1 MKNTGTTSGK
11 KKILIIF
18 GNIAF
23 FGQERANYEVFKL
36 LYRAGADLRILVNE
50 RGFDLHLKEPF
61 ERAGLPYTKICYP
74 WQLRKPFR
82 VCDVL
87 LFFRDLWRCNWCFL
101 QEYRRFRPDFI
112 HIANDAMFLW
122 LSPALSL
129 VRARVIFRL
138 GDRIPRWRIW
148 RFLWKHWIVCRVE
161 RFIIDSDYIRGLLLE
176 AGRKRDSGDIV
187 LYAPPPERINPE
199 ESAAETELWSRVA
212 AAREKG
218 KIIVVYFGQLSRH
231 KGCELLLEAAQSLA
245 EGYREKFLFIFCG
258 PVDRY
263 VPYSQELENHVLKF
277 GDPGFLL
284 MGGYISNINKLL
296 DMCDL
301 HIAPTMI
308 DESYGLVVVE
318 AKSRNC
324 PSIISDS
331 GGMTE
336 LVESGKN
343 GFVLQERTPAAI
355 RSALLFYLE
364 HPGEIVRQGEEAR
377 RSLEQLR
384 ITREYFRKVWLSVYE
399 IEQP

>member
-1 MKNTGTTSGK
+1 
-11 KKILIIF
+11 
-18 GNIAF
+18 
-23 FGQERANYEVFKL
+23 
-36 LYRAGADLRILVNE
+36 
-50 RGFDLHLKEPF
+50 
-61 ERAGLPYTKICYP
+61 
-74 WQLRKPFR
+74 
-82 VCDVL
+82 
-87 LFFRDLWRCNWCFL
+87 
-101 QEYRRFRPDFI
+101 
-112 HIANDAMFLW
+112 
-122 LSPALSL
+122 
-129 VRARVIFRL
+129 
-138 GDRIPRWRIW
+138 
-148 RFLWKHWIVCRVE
+148 
-161 RFIIDSDYIRGLLLE
+161 
-176 AGRKRDSGDIV
+176 
-187 LYAPPPERINPE
+187 
-199 ESAAETELWSRVA
+199 
-212 AAREKG
+212 
-218 KIIVVYFGQLSRH
+218 
-231 KGCELLLEAAQSLA
+231 
-245 EGYREKFLFIFCG
+245 
-258 PVDRY
+258 
-263 VPYSQELENHVLKF
+263 
-277 GDPGFLL
+277 